1 MNALL
6 VLDVPEN
13 TPVVEAALSA
23 QNIRAER
30 FGPYIALTPNS
41 DDADITIDRRAT
53 GCRHAVW
60 YSCVA
65 GLLNSRISKW
75 DSNELVVVPR

>member
-1 MNALL
+1 MATVF

-13 TPVVEAALSA
+13 RPVV
-23 QNIRAER
+23 QVAER
-30 FGPYIALTPNS
+30 DARVRVDRNGPYFEVSS
-41 DDADITIDRRAT
+41 DGPIEIDRRAT

-65 GLLNSRISKW
+65 GLAGFRIAGWDKNSLRL
-75 DSNELVVVPR
+75 EPRA

>member
-1 MNALL
+1 MSTLY

-13 TPVVEAALSA
+13 TAVAKIAAEDPAVVVDKIGPYFE
-23 QNIRAER
+23 IRAD
-30 FGPYIALTPNS
+30 GPLV
-41 DDADITIDRRAT
+41 IDRRAT

-65 GLLNSRISKW
+65 GVAPGDAITQHDKDALRV
-75 DSNELVVVPR
+75 EPA